1 MMQLNSG
8 ESRSVLGKE
17 IYVNFLLMILL
28 LFFKPRRSLDGFA
41 VFQCVTHKN
50 SSFQNYWGF
59 LQVVLARPYQFEA
72 ILFVELR
79 FSLQRI

>member
-28 LFFKPRRSLDGFA
+28 LFFKPRRSLDEFA
-41 VFQCVTHKN
+41 VFQCLTHKN
-50 SSFQNYWGF
+50 SSFQNY
-59 LQVVLARPYQFEA
+59 
-72 ILFVELR
+72 
-79 FSLQRI
+79 

>member
-28 LFFKPRRSLDGFA
+28 LFKNRSLDGFA

-50 SSFQNYWGF
+50 SSFQN
-59 LQVVLARPYQFEA
+59 L
-72 ILFVELR
+72 LR
-79 FSLQRI
+79 FFAGGPGPALSV

>member
-8 ESRSVLGKE
+8 ESRSVSGKE

-28 LFFKPRRSLDGFA
+28 LFFKPRRSLDGIA

-50 SSFQNYWGF
+50 SSFQNY
-59 LQVVLARPYQFEA
+59 
-72 ILFVELR
+72 
-79 FSLQRI
+79 

>member
-28 LFFKPRRSLDGFA
+28 LFFKNRSLDGFA
-41 VFQCVTHKN
+41 V
-50 SSFQNYWGF
+50 
-59 LQVVLARPYQFEA
+59 QVPVYS
-72 ILFVELR
+72 IY
-79 FSLQRI
+79 IYICY

>member
-28 LFFKPRRSLDGFA
+28 LFFKPKRSLDEFDA
-41 VFQCVTHKN
+41 FQCVTHKN
-50 SSFQNYWGF
+50 SSFQY
-59 LQVVLARPYQFEA
+59 Y
-72 ILFVELR
+72 
-79 FSLQRI
+79 

>member
-28 LFFKPRRSLDGFA
+28 LFVENRSLDGFA

-50 SSFQNYWGF
+50 SSFQNY
-59 LQVVLARPYQFEA
+59 
-72 ILFVELR
+72 
-79 FSLQRI
+79 

>member
-28 LFFKPRRSLDGFA
+28 LFVKPRRSLDGFA

-59 LQVVLARPYQFEA
+59 SQVVLARPYQFEA
-72 ILFVELR
+72 FLFVQLR

>member
-28 LFFKPRRSLDGFA
+28 LFFKPRRSLDLL
-41 VFQCVTHKN
+41 C
-50 SSFQNYWGF
+50 
-59 LQVVLARPYQFEA
+59 
-72 ILFVELR
+72 
-79 FSLQRI
+79 FSV